1 MQHLANFT
9 HLMRALLHW
18 TDFSKHRQLLLS
30 KPGSL
35 EAVADLLLRYGV
47 PGFAAAATSSS
58 SSSGGSS
65 GGVRLLDTA
74 RPGLECMSV
83 LEALCA
89 VLGSST
95 MQAAVASYLRQPG
108 GPACLQHA
116 ISIVVTL
123 PASPLWLLFRGSRQ
137 RSKFAVNTVQL
148 HAAPGAVSSR
158 EP

>member
-1 MQHLANFT
+1 MEHLTNFT
-9 HLMRALLHW
+9 HLVWYVLGGQPCLE
-18 TDFSKHRQLLLS
+18 HRRLLLS
-30 KPGSL
+30 QPATL
-35 EAVADLLLRYGV
+35 QAVTDLLLRHGV
-47 PGFAAAATSSS
+47 PGFAAAATC
-58 SSSGGSS
+58 SSGRQGSS